1 MERRTTGGRR
11 SSKTTRLNLRA
22 SVAQKHIL
30 EEAARLKQTSVTEF
44 VLQKACEAA
53 QEIVA
58 EEGRIRLSRRDWDA
72 FRKALDAPTRRIPN
86 LRKLLTSKS
95 VLDD

>member
-1 MERRTTGGRR
+1 MDKPPTTTRRR
-11 SSKTTRLNLRA
+11 SKTTRLNLRA

-53 QEIVA
+53 QEILA
-58 EEGRIRLSRRDWDA
+58 EEGRIRLSKQDWDA
-72 FRKALDAPTRRIPN
+72 FRRALDSPTRRIPSLN
-86 LRKLLTSKS
+86 KLLTAQG
-95 VLDD
+95 VFDD

>member
-1 MERRTTGGRR
+1 
-11 SSKTTRLNLRA
+11 LNLRA

-53 QEIVA
+53 QEILA
-58 EEGRIRLSRRDWDA
+58 EEGRIRLSKQDWDA
-72 FRKALDAPTRRIPN
+72 FRRALDAPPRRIPS
-86 LRKLLTSKS
+86 LKKLLNSQG
-95 VLDD
+95 VFDG

>member
-1 MERRTTGGRR
+1 MDKPPTPTRRR
-11 SSKTTRLNLRA
+11 SKTTRLNLRA

-53 QEIVA
+53 QEILA
-58 EEGRIRLSRRDWDA
+58 EEGRIRLSKQDWDA
-72 FRKALDAPTRRIPN
+72 FRRALDAPTRRIPSLN
-86 LRKLLTSKS
+86 KLLTAKGAF
-95 VLDD
+95 DD